1 MRKLQFC
8 VVAVVAALSTA
19 LPMLANGAGYT
30 PPQGALA
37 PTPLKAG
44 SQFSGKLAYKP
55 GTKIRIAYMPPTT
68 NPYYTAIGE
77 GVKARAAELGAEVV
91 VIAPTDQM
99 DIAAQMKMLQDV
111 PSQGVHAI
119 ILSTHDENAAGPL
132 VKRLTGQ
139 GIAVVIVNSDI
150 AAFPSPV
157 SAVVG
162 YNQRKTTHAL
172 GEFIAKKR
180 NGKAVVGVLEG
191 GPGYHSTE
199 RVGGFLDAFKK
210 YPDMKVVASLPTAW
224 DQETGNKATLDML
237 QAHPDINLIVAAND
251 YEAIGAAAAVK
262 SLNREQH
269 RDLRERRRHHR
280 AGANLRR
287 HVDRDLEHD
296 AVRDGQGDHAGDEGH
311 PRRQVPRGLRR
322 DAGDHHHQGERQA
335 VPEPPREPVPEAFQG
350 VLDAS
355 TSNEVRNGSG
365 PADPSLFRSV
375 EAGPNGTPN
384 GIRAGTVVG
393 RPGDLQ
399 VLPRSPGA
407 AERLAGHPRRRG
419 ARAAG

>member
-1 MRKLQFC
+1 MRKLRLSL
-8 VVAVVAALSTA
+8 VAVVGALSFA
-19 LPMLANGAGYT
+19 LPFLAHGAGYT

-44 SQFSGKLAYKP
+44 SQFSGKLTYKP
-55 GTKIRIAYMPPTT
+55 GAKIKVAYMPPTT

-119 ILSTHDENAAGPL
+119 VLSTHDENAAGPL
-132 VKRLTGQ
+132 VKRLTDQ
-139 GIAVVIVNSDI
+139 EGIAVVIVNSDI

-172 GEFIAKKR
+172 GEYIAKKR

-199 RVGGFLDAFKK
+199 RCGGFLDAFKK

-224 DQETGNKATLDML
+224 NEETGNKATLDML

-262 SLNREQH
+262 SLNRKNIEIYGNDGDTTAIEQIY
-269 RDLRERRRHHR
+269 
-280 AGANLRR
+280 AGEWTGTSNTTPF
-287 HVDRDLEHD
+287 VMGK
-296 AVRDGQGDHAGDEGH
+296 VTM
-311 PRRQVPRGLRR
+311 QVVK
-322 DAGDHHHQGERQA
+322 D
-335 VPEPPREPVPEAFQG
+335 
-350 VLDAS
+350 VLDS
-355 TSNEVRNGSG
+355 KFPGGYVET
-365 PADPSLFRSV
+365 PATITTKENALQFLKHPENLFPKPSK
-375 EAGPNGTPN
+375 AY
-384 GIRAGTVVG
+384 
-393 RPGDLQ
+393 
-399 VLPRSPGA
+399 
-407 AERLAGHPRRRG
+407 
-419 ARAAG
+419 

>member
-44 SQFSGKLAYKP
+44 SQFSGKMAYKP

-132 VKRLTGQ
+132 VKRLTEQ

-157 SAVVG
+157 NAVVG

-262 SLNREQH
+262 SLNRSNIEIYGNDGDTTALEQIY
-269 RDLRERRRHHR
+269 
-280 AGANLRR
+280 AGMWT
-287 HVDRDLEHD
+287 
-296 AVRDGQGDHAGDEGH
+296 G
-311 PRRQVPRGLRR
+311 
-322 DAGDHHHQGERQA
+322 
-335 VPEPPREPVPEAFQG
+335 
-350 VLDAS
+350 
-355 TSNEVRNGSG
+355 TSNTTPFVMGKVTMQVAKDVVDGKFPGGYVET
-365 PADPSLFRSV
+365 PATVTTKDNAKQFLSHPENLFPKPSK
-375 EAGPNGTPN
+375 AY
-384 GIRAGTVVG
+384 
-393 RPGDLQ
+393 
-399 VLPRSPGA
+399 
-407 AERLAGHPRRRG
+407 
-419 ARAAG
+419 